1 MLILG
6 LIGLFLIYYGKYIKD
21 TYLYK
26 DGYRTKFF
34 ITIKKFK
41 KMDQDDIMYIL
52 GGYTLMFAGLIMII
66 SSFKG
71 YLSNLS

>member
-41 KMDQDDIMYIL
+41 EN
-52 GGYTLMFAGLIMII
+52 G
-66 SSFKG
+66 SR
-71 YLSNLS
+71 